1 MQLPK
6 TQIYIVFILALLPCL
21 TGHSSPVIGREHMR
35 ASVYTERGTD
45 KLFKEKDYEGAIA
58 DFGIALQIAPDYP
71 YAYHFRGLANVNL
84 GVLALD
90 QGKAEKA
97 QHHFRNAREGY
108 NQAISL
114 YQAIA
119 VDEAV
124 ALDPQTAYAYDNRG
138 GANGYLG
145 ILEMIRGNVKQ
156 AQHHYQS
163 AIADCDKAVALDPE
177 NPQFYINR
185 SWARVHLGESE
196 VTSGNIQ
203 EAQRLYPL
211 AITDCDKAVALTKH
225 PEVYSYCADAKLKFG
240 EFKTLTG
247 DVTQAE
253 QHYRS
258 AIEDCRQAIS
268 LNPKLATAFYT
279 QGRAKAALGNYTGAI
294 ADFDTA
300 ITIKADYALAD
311 YARGHAKRALG
322 QDTAAETDFQKAKAL
337 NPDVEKLYRFGKGA
351 KK

>member
-6 TQIYIVFILALLPCL
+6 TQIYIALIFALLPCF
-21 TGHSSPVIGREHMR
+21 TAQSSPVIGREHIR

-45 KLFKEKDYEGAIA
+45 KLFKKKDYEGAIA
-58 DFGIALQIAPDYP
+58 DFEIALQIAPDYP

-90 QGKAEKA
+90 QGKTEKA
-97 QHHFRNAREGY
+97 QHHFHNAREGY

-119 VDEAV
+119 VDEAG

-156 AQHHYQS
+156 AQHHYQA
-163 AIADCDKAVALDPE
+163 AIVDCDKAVALDPE

-185 SWARVHLGESE
+185 SWTRVHLGESE

-240 EFKTLTG
+240 EFKTFTG
-247 DVTQAE
+247 EVKQAE

-258 AIEDCRQAIS
+258 AIKDCHQAIS
-268 LNPKLATAFYT
+268 LDSNHATAFYT
-279 QGRAKAALGNYTGAI
+279 QGRAKAALEDYTAAI
-294 ADFDTA
+294 AVFDTA
-300 ITIKADYALAD
+300 ITIKPDSALAY
-311 YARGHAKRALG
+311 YARGRAKQALG
-322 QDTAAETDFQKAKAL
+322 QDTAAEVDFQKAQTL